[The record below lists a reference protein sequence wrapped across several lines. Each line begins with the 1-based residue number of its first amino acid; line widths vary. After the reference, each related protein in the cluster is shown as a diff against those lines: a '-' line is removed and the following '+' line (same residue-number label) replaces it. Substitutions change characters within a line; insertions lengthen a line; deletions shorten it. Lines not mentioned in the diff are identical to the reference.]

1 MSPSWWLGKKQNP
14 CLCWSLLRLVLC
26 WSLLVSAG
34 SLFDSAGSLL
44 VSAGLFAGSALAV
57 TYVGGGLRGL
67 SRPGVACRGQEIFC
81 PVSLFDD
88 LSSQGHL
95 IAGWSCAW
103 SGSANRCHWSVAR
116 FFSFHS
122 GGGEDARGG
131 YGGFFGW
138 SAALAVLEANL
149 VVNLCKSRVRA
160 LSRGPAVA
168 GHEVAS

>member
-1 MSPSWWLGKKQNP
+1 MGVFVSYGGFYILGMS
-14 CLCWSLLRLVLC
+14 
-26 WSLLVSAG
+26 
-34 SLFDSAGSLL
+34 
-44 VSAGLFAGSALAV
+44 
-57 TYVGGGLRGL
+57 
-67 SRPGVACRGQEIFC
+67 
-81 PVSLFDD
+81 
-88 LSSQGHL
+88 
-95 IAGWSCAW
+95 SCKCSVKAAQC
-103 SGSANRCHWSVAR
+103 GSANRCHWSVAR